1 MLPMCRKG
9 FSSEYQLRLHLRLVH
24 GLARWGEARGE
35 GRRDGERR
43 EEQEGE
49 GEGREVEVCIL

>member
-1 MLPMCRKG
+1 MLAMFRKG
-9 FSSEYQLRLHLRLVH
+9 FLSEYQLRLHLCLVH